1 MTKIHDDADARRLEG
16 GELAA
21 IPGVVVQRF
30 TATPEAVVTGGA
42 TTVAWKVVVPD
53 SNDIIVGPQAQ
64 RELIT
69 LFGQK
74 QFTNLT
80 QSTDFL
86 LPSAANVAG
95 GGFAATAAR
104 ASTCRMHLG
113 PSTRGLPDPGEARV
127 RVQPAVLGNSQF
139 TLRDPK
145 TVATLGS
152 GTIDIA
158 VPLTIHVDSWF
169 DADMDIAV
177 KLSVA
182 GGAGSPVLVLSRCPP
197 RGELV
202 LPEHVPSLGCTH
214 FVEEGMSQLGQALLA
229 DIVHSQLVPEVAEAF
244 NEKIDEFCTNP
255 LWLDPLHRTYVLT
268 VFDFGRRSHVQ
279 GLPAVTVRR
288 ASLAYSA
295 AAPVDPLRVDA
306 RIMFNG
312 GTRHY

>member
-42 TTVAWKVVVPD
+42 TTVAWKVIVPD
-53 SNDIIVGPQAQ
+53 SNDIIELKLNG
-64 RELIT
+64 ELIT
-69 LFGQK
+69 SFGQK

-86 LPSAANVAG
+86 LSAATSHEEVLL
-95 GGFAATAAR
+95 R
-104 ASTCRMHLG
+104 RL
-113 PSTRGLPDPGEARV
+113 RV
-127 RVQPAVLGNSQF
+127 RVDVPECIWAPPLEAFPIQEELEFEFNQRFSGNSQF

-158 VPLTIHVDSWF
+158 VPLTIHVDRWF
-169 DADMDIAV
+169 DADMDIAI
-177 KLSVA
+177 KLSVT
-182 GGAGSPVLVLSRCPP
+182 GGAGSPVFVLSR
-197 RGELV
+197 GVSLEVSWSFL
-202 LPEHVPSLGCTH
+202 EHVPSLGCTH

-244 NEKIDEFCTNP
+244 NQRIDEFCTNAKE
-255 LWLDPLHRTYVLT
+255 LDPLHRTYVLT
-268 VFDFGRRSHVQ
+268 VFE
-279 GLPAVTVRR
+279 L
-288 ASLAYSA
+288 SA
-295 AAPVDPLRVDA
+295 DGA
-306 RIMFNG
+306 RFKVCPQ
-312 GTRHY
+312 